1 MSRTRCAVELV
12 AQVLDQHVGLRPWG
26 IHFRHGRRE
35 QQVGAKLLQQRSIA
49 FHGAR
54 MILRSARSA
63 EENWMTNMVNKDVLV
78 IAEFPPHLLEWML
91 RSGIK
96 ITQIHPPTPEG
107 DMPAHFYHLA
117 RRGLRGVIDFRGITE
132 ATVEMMLFE
141 GVRHADLVY
150 VSPLVPVTIRM
161 FPNVANRDRSTG
173 PRTCRWRSPTR
184 ASRVS

>member
-1 MSRTRCAVELV
+1 MGADDKDIHDLIDSEAELLNGPDAAV
-12 AQVLDQHVGLRPWG
+12 DP
-26 IHFRHGRRE
+26 GRG
-35 QQVGAKLLQQRSIA
+35 VGALDR
-49 FHGAR
+49 AR

-78 IAEFPPHLLEWML
+78 IAEFPPHLLERML

-161 FPNVANRDRSTG
+161 FPNVAVAMLDTEHRAPHMSVAISDKGFARI
-173 PRTCRWRSPTR
+173 PTFD
-184 ASRVS
+184 